1 MIRRIRSHQERDAGA
16 IAVIVAILA
25 LALFGIGALAVELTD
40 MYSRDRAVQT
50 TADLAALAG
59 SQELP
64 NSCAAF
70 TTARSF
76 LNDPGNG
83 VRTDSGTTDFGA
95 TTTALR
101 DGNLGN
107 GEIEIL
113 NSSKTRV
120 TGCSDAGRFVRVT
133 TPPRNLK
140 FSFGAAVGG
149 ASSGTVQATATVQLR
164 GLDVSVLPLSLPSNC
179 PSGPNYLYVDN
190 GGVSG
195 GPSGGASPAY
205 SPPGSNNNAPVIVD
219 VTPGTISQ
227 SSPPT
232 SVNVTVTDLKFA
244 PSASNP
250 VVFDWHLLRA
260 NGTTARSPS
269 PSPLSFPGNLV
280 AGSVSAVGS
289 QFRAVFSVPFGTTVT
304 TTQGSWKVRAMQTG
318 SGVTDKW
325 TDDPGVG
332 TLIVGL
338 PSISSCPNPSTGD
351 FGLLDSP
358 RSDGGSTDRQ
368 RFRNFAEGLDHP
380 MWPVSSP
387 SPDQPCLSDRSP
399 YPDGILDDNTPARG
413 DESCINVLSGGSNS
427 LPTDGLIDG
436 QGGEKGRL
444 EVAAPFGPSG
454 SCRVS
459 SRPTLEW
466 TSNSGKRLINTVL
479 SCYLEPGRTLADVS
493 AGRKDSLKQSIA
505 DDKRFFYVPVTDTT
519 LRPQNGFWPIKSF
532 RGAFITNERAGG
544 DADCAGQTDCNGLLF
559 NNGGMQLK
567 AIQAFT
573 FPLSALPELVA
584 QPGNGGEYYS
594 GGPKDLLLIE

>member
-1 MIRRIRSHQERDAGA
+1 MMRQIRDREARDAGA
-16 IAVIVAILA
+16 IAVIVAILS
-25 LALFGIGALAVELTD
+25 LVLFGIGALAVELTD

-59 SQELP
+59 SQDLP
-64 NSCAAF
+64 DSCAAF
-70 TTARSF
+70 NTARAF

-95 TTTALR
+95 SVAALR
-101 DGNLGN
+101 DGGLGN

-113 NSSKTRV
+113 NAGKSRV
-120 TGCSDAGRFVRVT
+120 TGCSDAGRYVRVT
-133 TPPRNLK
+133 TPPRNLD

-149 ASSGTVQATATVQLR
+149 ASSGSVQATATVQLR
-164 GLDVSVLPLSLPSNC
+164 GLDVSVLPLSLPANC

-219 VTPGTISQ
+219 VNPGTISQ
-227 SSPPT
+227 SSPPS
-232 SVNVTVTDLKFA
+232 SVDVTVTDLKFA

-260 NGTTARSPS
+260 NGSTARSPD
-269 PSPLSFPGNLV
+269 PSPLSFPGRLV
-280 AGSVSAVGS
+280 AGSVTAVGS
-289 QFRAVFSVPFGTTVT
+289 NFRAVFSVPIGTTIV

-338 PSISSCPNPSTGD
+338 PSISSCPNPATGD

-358 RSDGGSTDRQ
+358 RSDGGSTAQ
-368 RFRNFAEGLDHP
+368 KRFRNFALGLDHP
-380 MWPVSSP
+380 LWPVASTT
-387 SPDQPCLSDRSP
+387 PDLPCVSDGNP
-399 YPDGILDDNTPARG
+399 YTDGILDDNTPPIG
-413 DESCINVLSGGSNS
+413 TESCVDVKPGLTAD

-436 QGGEKGRL
+436 HGGESGRF
-444 EVAAPFGPSG
+444 VGSPQVSTSG
-454 SCRVS
+454 GCRVAGDPNL
-459 SRPTLEW
+459 RW
-466 TSNSGKRLINTVL
+466 TSRSGEDLVNTVL
-479 SCYLEPGRTLADVS
+479 SCYLEPGRSLADVS
-493 AGRKDSLKQSIA
+493 AGTNDSLKQSIA
-505 DDKRFFYVPVTDTT
+505 QDPRFFYVPVVDTT
-519 LRPQNGFWPIKSF
+519 TRPPNGFWPIKTF
-532 RGAFITNERAGG
+532 RGAFVTNERVGG
-544 DADCAGQTDCNGLLF
+544 DADCLGLTDCNGLLF
-559 NNGGMQLK
+559 NNSGTKLK

-573 FPLSALPELVA
+573 FPLGALPELVS
-584 QPGNGGEYYS
+584 QPGNGGEYYA
-594 GGPKDLLLIE
+594 GGPKDLLLTQ

>member
-1 MIRRIRSHQERDAGA
+1 MIRRIRGHQERDAGA

-76 LNDPGNG
+76 LNEPGNG
-83 VRTDSGTTDFGA
+83 VRTDSGTTTFGA
-95 TTTALR
+95 SASALR

-113 NSSKTRV
+113 NSSKARV
-120 TGCSDAGRFVRVT
+120 TGCSDAGRYVRVT
-133 TPPRNLK
+133 TPPRNLD

-149 ASSGTVQATATVQLR
+149 ASSGSVQATATVQLR

-195 GPSGGASPAY
+195 GPSGAASPAY

-219 VTPGTISQ
+219 VDPGTISQ

-232 SVNVTVTDLKFA
+232 SVDVTVTDLKFA

-260 NGTTARSPS
+260 DGTTVRSPAF
-269 PSPLSFPGNLV
+269 SPLTFPGNLV
-280 AGSVSAVGS
+280 AGSVTAVGS
-289 QFRAVFSVPFGTTVT
+289 TFRAVFSVPFGTTVT

-338 PSISSCPNPSTGD
+338 PSISSCPTPSTGD

-358 RSDGGSTDRQ
+358 RSDGGSTNQ
-368 RFRNFAEGLDHP
+368 KRFRNFAIGLDHP
-380 MWPVSSP
+380 LWPVASTT
-387 SPDQPCLSDRSP
+387 PDRPCESDGNP
-399 YPDGILDDNTPARG
+399 YADGILDDNTPPLG
-413 DESCINVLSGGSNS
+413 SESCVDVLNGASVD

-436 QGGEKGRL
+436 QGGEPGRL
-444 EVAAPFGPSG
+444 VGSPQVSTSG
-454 SCRVS
+454 NCRVS
-459 SRPTLEW
+459 GDSDMRW
-466 TSNSGKRLINTVL
+466 TSRSGERLVNTAL
-479 SCYLEPGRTLADVS
+479 SCYLEPGRSLADVS
-493 AGRKDSLKQSIA
+493 AGTKDSLTQSIA
-505 DDKRFFYVPVTDTT
+505 DDPRFFYVPVIDTT
-519 LRPQNGFWPIKSF
+519 TRPPNGFWPIKTF
-532 RGAFITNERAGG
+532 RGAFITNERVGG
-544 DADCAGQTDCNGLLF
+544 DADCLGITDCNGLLF
-559 NNGGMQLK
+559 NNSGSKLK

-573 FPLSALPELVA
+573 FPLSALPDLVA

-594 GGPKDLLLIE
+594 GGPKDLLLTE